1 MLTTRTY
8 SERVSLYRGVMA
20 PDQFGAV
27 KEEKPEQYASRWA
40 KVESLSEVRK
50 MYYNAPASIESY
62 EFTMRYVAERPR
74 FIKWKEQMMVV
85 ESATDVDNKHKVM
98 RVVATKR

>member
-8 SERVSLYRGVMA
+8 NERVSLYRGVLA
-20 PDQFGAV
+20 PDQYGAI
-27 KEEKPEQYASRWA
+27 EAEKPQKYATRWA
-40 KVESLSEVRK
+40 RVESLSEVRK
-50 MYYNAPASIESY
+50 MYYNTPASIESY

-85 ESATDVDNKHKVM
+85 ESATDVDNKHKIM

>member
-8 SERVSLYRGVMA
+8 NERVSLYRGAMA
-20 PDQFGAV
+20 PDAYGTMKV
-27 KEEKPEQYASRWA
+27 DKPEQYATRWA
-40 KVESLSEVRK
+40 KVESLSDVRK
-50 MYYNAPASIESY
+50 MYYNTPASVESY

-85 ESATDVDNKHKVM
+85 DSATDVDNKHKIM

>member
-8 SERVSLYRGVMA
+8 NERVSLYRGVMA
-20 PDQFGAV
+20 PDQYGSTRV
-27 KEEKPEQYASRWA
+27 ETPQQYTTRWA

-50 MYYNAPASIESY
+50 MYYNTPASVESY

-85 ESATDVDNKHKVM
+85 ESATDVDNKHKIM
-98 RVVATKR
+98 RIVATKR

>member
-8 SERVSLYRGVMA
+8 NERVSLYRGVLA
-20 PDQFGAV
+20 PDQYGSAKV
-27 KEEKPEQYASRWA
+27 ETPQQYATRWA

-50 MYYNAPASIESY
+50 MYYNTPASIESY

-85 ESATDVDNKHKVM
+85 ESATDVDNKHKIM